1 MSNATTVPT
10 GAQVF
15 AALSILIRCEADL
28 PDGHEATMALRAA
41 IASRD
46 ADTIHDAVRDARD
59 ELGDLCLECG
69 ADLLDPAREAFCSPR
84 CERSYAYDTDPYYTE
99 A

>member
-1 MSNATTVPT
+1 MTHATTSPT
-10 GAQVF
+10 GAQVC

-28 PDGHEATMALRAA
+28 PDGHDATLALRAA

-46 ADTIHDAVRDARD
+46 ADTIHDAAREARDA
-59 ELGDLCLECG
+59 LGELCLECG
-69 ADLLDPAREAFCSPR
+69 ADLFDPARESFCSTR
-84 CERSYAYDTDPYYTE
+84 CEQSYAYDPDPYYPE